1 MCLCVCVFVCLCVC
15 VFMCLLPHLYKSLL
29 VLFIDPH
36 TRPALWDH
44 CWLLDDPLHLL
55 GEGKIAAKQR
65 RCHNAASWQKWLLD
79 SKYTRWH
86 IFCGGASGW
95 QQQLVTQSASWQLIS
110 SLAYLTSTNCE
121 GMGENTEPRLTFHA
135 RQGDW
140 HSYFGQWLAI
150 VTIIGNLIP
159 SHELNSSI
167 KYHSISVKAHL
178 KAFILL
184 INGGSFLDLC
194 SG

>member
-1 MCLCVCVFVCLCVC
+1 M
-15 VFMCLLPHLYKSLL
+15 
-29 VLFIDPH
+29 
-36 TRPALWDH
+36 RP
-44 CWLLDDPLHLL
+44 LLDDPLHLL
-55 GEGKIAAKQR
+55 GGGKIAAKQR
-65 RCHNAASWQKWLLD
+65 RCHNAGSWQIAAWFKIYKATHFLRCCIWLAAARH
-79 SKYTRWH
+79 T
-86 IFCGGASGW
+86 
-95 QQQLVTQSASWQLIS
+95 IS
-110 SLAYLTSTNCE
+110 LLTTDIISCLPHQHCTTAHCE

-135 RQGDW
+135 RPGDW

-150 VTIIGNLIP
+150 VTIIGYLIP

-178 KAFILL
+178 KAFIML